1 MKKGGGGGRVRGDR
15 ERKVASREGWRGSID
30 EWRRWWRRAGRRDRR
45 MILVVVIVDC
55 KSFRDMRR

>member
-1 MKKGGGGGRVRGDR
+1 MRGDR